1 MDRLALFF
9 KALVERFGPH
19 AQWEDP
25 YYPGEARLAEYE
37 EFLRAYDMT
46 AGIAA
51 LLIDWA
57 REGGARRFED
67 ELEDAWARLC
77 HADALKTGFITT
89 ADLPV
94 NKTVEGHTVH

>member
-1 MDRLALFF
+1 MGR
-9 KALVERFGPH
+9 
-19 AQWEDP
+19 P

-94 NKTVEGHTVH
+94 NKPSEGHTVH